1 MRQITLTGGNTT
13 MTEARLEKQKKKLVE
28 LGVMQQDDTLINF
41 LQANYV
47 EQLIGKF
54 GQWRQGWAYFTEQRL
69 IIITGL
75 LEDNV
80 VIPYESIRN
89 LEKSNHGLFP
99 MGITITYENENG
111 KSVTAK
117 ISISKRNKWIE
128 FLQEKSH
135 LN

>member
-1 MRQITLTGGNTT
+1 
-13 MTEARLEKQKKKLVE
+13 MTEAKLEKQKKKLVE
-28 LGVMQQDDTLINF
+28 LGVMQQEDTLINF
-41 LQANYV
+41 IQANYV

-54 GQWRQGWAYFTEQRL
+54 GQWKQGWAYFTQQRL

-75 LEDNV
+75 LEDNI

-89 LEKSNHGLFP
+89 LEKSNQGLFP
-99 MGITITYENENG
+99 MGITITYDNTDG
-111 KSVTAK
+111 TSATTK

-135 LN
+135 T

>member
-1 MRQITLTGGNTT
+1 
-13 MTEARLEKQKKKLVE
+13 MTEAKLEKQKKKLVE
-28 LGVMQQDDTLINF
+28 LGVMQQEDTLINY

-54 GQWRQGWAYFTEQRL
+54 GQWKQGWAYFTQQRMIL
-69 IIITGL
+69 ITGI
-75 LEDNV
+75 LEDNI
-80 VIPYESIRN
+80 VIPYASIRK
-89 LEKSNHGLFP
+89 LEKSNQGLFP
-99 MGITITYENENG
+99 MGITITYDNTDG
-111 KSVTAK
+111 TSATTK

>member
-1 MRQITLTGGNTT
+1 
-13 MTEARLEKQKKKLVE
+13 MTEAKLEKQKNKLVE
-28 LGVMQQDDTLINF
+28 LGVMQQEDTLINF

-54 GQWRQGWAYFTEQRL
+54 GQWKQGWAYFTQQRL

-75 LEDNV
+75 MDDNI

-89 LEKSNHGLFP
+89 LEKSNQGLFP
-99 MGITITYENENG
+99 MGINITYENESG
-111 KSVTAK
+111 TSVTAK

-135 LN
+135 L

>member
-1 MRQITLTGGNTT
+1 
-13 MTEARLEKQKKKLVE
+13 MTEAKLEKQKKKLVE
-28 LGVMQQDDTLINF
+28 LGVMRQEDTLINY

-54 GQWRQGWAYFTEQRL
+54 GQWKQGWAYFTQQRL

-75 LEDNV
+75 LDDNI

-89 LEKSNHGLFP
+89 LEKSNQGLFP
-99 MGITITYENENG
+99 MGITITYENESG
-111 KSVTAK
+111 TSVTAK

-135 LN
+135 I

>member
-1 MRQITLTGGNTT
+1 
-13 MTEARLEKQKKKLVE
+13 MTEAKIEKQKKKLVE
-28 LGVMQQDDTLINF
+28 LGVMKQEDTLINF

-54 GQWRQGWAYFTEQRL
+54 GQWKQGWAYFTQQRL

-75 LEDNV
+75 MDDNI

-89 LEKSNHGLFP
+89 LEKSNQGLFP
-99 MGITITYENENG
+99 MGINITYENESG
-111 KSVTAK
+111 TSVTAK

-135 LN
+135 L

>member
-1 MRQITLTGGNTT
+1 M
-13 MTEARLEKQKKKLVE
+13 MTEAKLEKQKKKLVE
-28 LGVMQQDDTLINF
+28 LGVMQQDDTLINY

-54 GQWRQGWAYFTEQRL
+54 GQWRQGWAYFTQQRL

-75 LEDNV
+75 LEDNI

-89 LEKSNHGLFP
+89 LEKSNQGLFP
-99 MGITITYENENG
+99 MGITITYENESG
-111 KSVTAK
+111 TSVTTK

-135 LN
+135 I

>member
-1 MRQITLTGGNTT
+1 
-13 MTEARLEKQKKKLVE
+13 MTEAKLEKQKKKLVE
-28 LGVMQQDDTLINF
+28 LGVMQQEDTLINY

-54 GQWRQGWAYFTEQRL
+54 GQWKQGWAYFTQQRL

-80 VIPYESIRN
+80 VIPYASIRN
-89 LEKSNHGLFP
+89 LGKSNQGLFP

-111 KSVTAK
+111 TSVTAK

-135 LN
+135 IN

>member
-1 MRQITLTGGNTT
+1 
-13 MTEARLEKQKKKLVE
+13 MTEAKLEKQKKKLVE
-28 LGVMQQDDTLINF
+28 LGVMQQEDTLINY

-47 EQLIGKF
+47 EKFVGKF
-54 GQWRQGWAYFTEQRL
+54 GQWKQGWAYFTQQRL

-75 LEDNV
+75 LDDNI

-89 LEKSNHGLFP
+89 LEKSNQGLFP
-99 MGITITYENENG
+99 MGITITYENESG
-111 KSVTAK
+111 TSVTAK

-135 LN
+135 I

>member
-1 MRQITLTGGNTT
+1 
-13 MTEARLEKQKKKLVE
+13 MTEAKLEKQKNKLVE
-28 LGVMQQDDTLINF
+28 LGVMQQEDTLINY

-47 EQLIGKF
+47 EKLVGKF
-54 GQWRQGWAYFTEQRL
+54 GQWKQGWAYFTQQRL

-75 LEDNV
+75 LDDNI

-89 LEKSNHGLFP
+89 LEKSNQGLFP
-99 MGITITYENENG
+99 MGITITYENESG
-111 KSVTAK
+111 TSVTAK

-135 LN
+135 TN

>member
-1 MRQITLTGGNTT
+1 
-13 MTEARLEKQKKKLVE
+13 MTEAKLEKQKKKLVE
-28 LGVMQQDDTLINF
+28 LGVMQQEDTLINF

-54 GQWRQGWAYFTEQRL
+54 GQWKQGWAYFTQQRL

-75 LEDNV
+75 MDDNI

-89 LEKSNHGLFP
+89 LEKSNQGLFP
-99 MGITITYENENG
+99 MGINITYENESG
-111 KSVTAK
+111 TSVTAK

-135 LN
+135 L

>member
-1 MRQITLTGGNTT
+1 
-13 MTEARLEKQKKKLVE
+13 MTEAKLEKQKKNLVE
-28 LGVMQQDDTLINF
+28 LGVMQQDDTLINY

-54 GQWRQGWAYFTEQRL
+54 GQWRQGWAYFTQQRL

-75 LEDNV
+75 LEDNI

-89 LEKSNHGLFP
+89 LEKSNQGFFP
-99 MGITITYENENG
+99 MGITITYENESG
-111 KSVTAK
+111 KSVTTK

-135 LN
+135 KI